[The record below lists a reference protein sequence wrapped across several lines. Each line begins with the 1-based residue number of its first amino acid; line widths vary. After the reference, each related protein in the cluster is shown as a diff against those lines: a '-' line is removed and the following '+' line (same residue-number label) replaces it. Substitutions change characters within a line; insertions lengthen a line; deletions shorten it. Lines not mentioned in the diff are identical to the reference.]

1 MKLTDGIIKIKADEN
16 GVGEII
22 ISSDTV
28 VKNIV
33 LTIKSRLR
41 DERFIFNYDNIGKKL
56 FSGEFRL
63 KRVLVWSVQTPNL
76 YDFSV
81 EIQCADKLKEANG
94 SFGCRSISQDG

>member
-41 DERFIFNYDNIGKKL
+41 D
-56 FSGEFRL
+56 
-63 KRVLVWSVQTPNL
+63 
-76 YDFSV
+76 
-81 EIQCADKLKEANG
+81 
-94 SFGCRSISQDG
+94 